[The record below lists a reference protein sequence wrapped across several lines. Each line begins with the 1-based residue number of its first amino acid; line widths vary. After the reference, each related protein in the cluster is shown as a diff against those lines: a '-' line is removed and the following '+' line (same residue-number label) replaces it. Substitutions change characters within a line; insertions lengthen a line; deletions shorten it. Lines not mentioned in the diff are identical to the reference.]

1 MVISVTF
8 KGIGAA
14 EAKTLKLNQDKNTK
28 MVPQNVHILYLHPFA
43 FVFITEFTYWSQGFT
58 LKAPCQ
64 WWTSTHVS
72 DPASPLRLHVLVQ
85 DVSLQPWPS
94 ASCSWAASSCQ
105 TAIMCHITLYYN
117 SNQLCRSGKEGD
129 LTPSHTCSSSKW
141 AGCCFEVYK
150 HLVYWSPVFQSKC

>member
-58 LKAPCQ
+58 LKANDGPR
-64 WWTSTHVS
+64 HMFLILHRRS
-72 DPASPLRLHVLVQ
+72 DYIS
-85 DVSLQPWPS
+85 
-94 ASCSWAASSCQ
+94 
-105 TAIMCHITLYYN
+105 
-117 SNQLCRSGKEGD
+117 
-129 LTPSHTCSSSKW
+129 
-141 AGCCFEVYK
+141 
-150 HLVYWSPVFQSKC
+150 